1 MLYLH
6 EVLYLLTHK
15 TKTMLEDDDWVL
27 DDDHSN
33 SQITPKMMTDLNAA
47 AGWMR
52 YLGILG
58 FIICALVLIST
69 FITLFSAFGASNSYR
84 YNSSYFAGLII
95 NLFSMSFFLYL
106 SLLMVQ
112 YANRI
117 KKYQQTRKAFD
128 LEEAFEK
135 QKIYWMV
142 AGISMT
148 LVLVIS
154 FVFGFIGAVSQ

>member
-1 MLYLH
+1 
-6 EVLYLLTHK
+6 
-15 TKTMLEDDDWVL
+15 MLENDDWVL

-33 SQITPKMMTDLNAA
+33 SQITPKMMSELNTT

-58 FIICALVLIST
+58 FILCLLGLLST
-69 FITLFSAFGASNSYR
+69 FFTLFSAFGASNSYR
-84 YNSSYFAGLII
+84 YNSGYFGGLII

-106 SLLMVQ
+106 SVLMVQ

-117 KKYQQTRKAFD
+117 KKYHQTRKAFD
-128 LEEAFEK
+128 LEDAFEK

-148 LVLVIS
+148 ILLVIG
-154 FVFGFIGAVSQ
+154 FVLGFIGATAS